1 MPTSTNSLY
10 KFGPRWRCHHFFSK
24 LEFWAEICFG
34 EFSCKEN
41 RLYGV
46 FESFKAQKCIKNSQ
60 KLSIGSYII
69 FFSQIWNFQL
79 KIFLVD
85 LLMKKIGSMWFLSP
99 LKPQNKSKMAK
110 NCQSA
115 ATVINS
121 FWQFLTHFWA
131 LKDLKTT

>member
-1 MPTSTNSLY
+1 MPKLTNFASKY
-10 KFGPRWRCHHFFSK
+10 GPRWHHHNFCSK

-60 KLSIGSYII
+60 KLSIAATS
-69 FFSQIWNFQL
+69 FFSQIWNFKL

-85 LLMKKIGSMWFLSP
+85 PLMKKIGSVWFSSP

-115 ATVINS
+115 ATVIDS
-121 FWQFLTHFWA
+121 FWQFSTNFWA